1 MRKTHHHQPRL
12 IEPWLDVDHAKELQA
27 ISGILDKRPEIN
39 ELILHDLQRAAGS
52 RESTGAHG
60 LSSEQVLRALIVKQL
75 NGFAY
80 RELAFHLADSRTYQT
95 FCRIGMGQAPPSKSV
110 LQATIKALRAE
121 TLEQINRILV
131 RAAVGVGVESGR
143 TVRVDCTVVEA
154 NIHHPSDSGLLW
166 DSVRVVVR
174 LMKQARKV
182 LGPELI
188 VFSDRTRRAKRRRY
202 AINNARRQSQRKP
215 AYRDLLKAA
224 NETYAFAIQV
234 RQVLAQPHDLDPV
247 HAGVLDAVAGKLDY
261 YLPLM
266 QRVIDQARRR
276 VLESEKVPAGDK
288 VVSIFENHTDII
300 SKGGRDTFYGHK
312 ICLTTGRSS
321 MVLDCVV
328 LDGNP
333 ADSTLTVEMIE
344 RQIKLYDRAPQ
355 QAAFD
360 GAFGSAANL
369 ASLKA
374 TDGVQDV
381 VFCKG
386 KGLAISDM
394 AKSSWVYRRLR
405 NFRAGIEGV
414 ISFLKRVFGLDRCTW
429 RSRPSFHSYVWSS
442 IVTCNLLVMARH
454 QLA

>member
-1 MRKTHHHQPRL
+1 MRKTHHHQPSL
-12 IEPWLDVDHAKELQA
+12 IEPWLDLDHAKELQA
-27 ISGILDKRPEIN
+27 ISEILDKRPEIN

-52 RESTGAHG
+52 REPTGAHG
-60 LSSEQVLRALIVKQL
+60 LSAEQVLRALLIKQL
-75 NGFAY
+75 NGFSY

-95 FCRIGMGQAPPSKSV
+95 FCRIGLGQVPPSKSA

-131 RAAVGVGVESGR
+131 LAAVGVGVESGR
-143 TVRVDCTVVEA
+143 TVRVDCTVVDA

-166 DSVRVVVR
+166 DSVRVAVR
-174 LMKQARKV
+174 LMKQAREL

-188 VFSDRTRRAKRRRY
+188 VFSDRTRRAKRRLY
-202 AINNARRQSQRKP
+202 EINNARRQSQRKR

-234 RQVLAQPHDLDPV
+234 RQVLTQPHDVDPV
-247 HAGVLDAVAGKLDY
+247 HAGMLDAVAGKLDD

-266 QRVIDQARRR
+266 QRVIDQTRRR
-276 VLESEKVPAGDK
+276 VLESEKVPAADK
-288 VVSIFENHTDII
+288 VLSIFEDHTDII

-333 ADSTLTVEMIE
+333 ADSTLTVDMIE
-344 RQIKLYDRAPQ
+344 RQVKLYDRAPK

-369 ASLKA
+369 AALKDI
-374 TDGVQDV
+374 DGVQDV

-429 RSRPSFHSYVWSS
+429 RSRASFHSYVWSS